1 MAAGILTGTM
11 TRERAESLP
20 ANDWR
25 SRHPELK
32 EPKLSRNLALVEM
45 LTRVGARLGGMTAG
59 AVAVAWALRHPAVTA
74 AIVGFRNP
82 SQVDGILGAASAS
95 LSDADLETIARALPP
110 AT

>member
-11 TRERAESLP
+11 TRERARSLP

-25 SRHPELK
+25 SKHPELK
-32 EPKLSRNLALVEM
+32 EPKLSRNLALVEV
-45 LTRVGARLGGMTAG
+45 LEGIGARHGGLTAG
-59 AVAVAWALRHPAVTA
+59 AVAVAWTLRHPAVTA

-82 SQVDGILGAASAS
+82 AQVDGILGAASAS
-95 LSDADLETIARALPP
+95 LSEADLETIARALPP